1 MRPHQKLEAWSK
13 AIELVTDLYKCTER
27 FPATERYGL
36 TSQLRRAAIS
46 IAANIA
52 EGAGRR
58 SKREFAHFLSNSQG
72 SASEV
77 ETELIIAHKLG
88 YLDEKTFSRLLS
100 QLDRISRLITGLGRY
115 ITRDFAKATV
125 K

>member
-1 MRPHQKLEAWSK
+1 MRPHQKLEACSK
-13 AIELVTDLYKCTER
+13 AIELVTDLYKCTEK

-36 TSQLRRAAIS
+36 TSQLRRAAVS

-58 SKREFAHFLSNSQG
+58 SKKEFAYFLSNSQG

-77 ETELIIAHKLG
+77 ETELVIANKLG
-88 YLDEKTFSRLLS
+88 YLDERTFLLA

-115 ITRDFAKATV
+115 LTRDFTSATAK
-125 K
+125 